1 MIHFTKVCFNRTR
14 RFSEIESLP
23 RIERCG
29 NRHIRIACLV
39 RSGIEIA
46 DHRTALELL
55 LAGIPHDTCDI
66 IYDAVGQ
73 VDPSPD
79 VLL

>member
-1 MIHFTKVCFNRTR
+1 MINFTTVCFNRTR
-14 RFSEIESLP
+14 RLSEIEGLP

-29 NRHIRIACLV
+29 NRHIRIA
-39 RSGIEIA
+39 SGIEID
-46 DHRTALELL
+46 DHRTALESLL
-55 LAGIPHDTCDI
+55 VGIPHDTCDI

-79 VLL
+79 VL